1 MDRRKRIL
9 IVDDEPNVR
18 LMFRTTLASTGAEIA
33 VAEDGEVAL
42 ERLEGS
48 PFDLVL
54 LDLKMPGL
62 DGMETLRRLRDIG
75 DDTPVVIVTAHGDV
89 PHAVEAMKLGAI
101 DFLSKPLSPDALRRV
116 VGEVLERH
124 DESEERRASTA
135 GPARSVAVLVAP
147 PALDLS
153 AAKRALNHRDFDRAA
168 ELLGRVLA
176 VAPESAEALTL
187 IGVLYEC
194 RGQGHAA
201 YHAYKTALEAD
212 PHHAPARDS
221 LRHYCQAHGL
231 DFHNKAINPAAGL

>member
-1 MDRRKRIL
+1 MDRPKRIL

-33 VAEDGEVAL
+33 VAEDGETAL
-42 ERLEGS
+42 ERLDGS

-101 DFLSKPLSPDALRRV
+101 DFLSKPLSPEALRRV
-116 VGEVLERH
+116 VGEVLARH
-124 DESEERRASTA
+124 DEPDGRHEPSAEPSRA
-135 GPARSVAVLVAP
+135 VAVLVAP

-153 AAKRALNHRDFDRAA
+153 TAKRALNHRDFDRAA
-168 ELLGRVLA
+168 ELLGKALA
-176 VAPESAEALTL
+176 LAPDSAEALTL
-187 IGVLYEC
+187 TGVLYEC
-194 RGQGHAA
+194 RGRGNAA
-201 YHAYKTALEAD
+201 YHAYRSALESD
-212 PHHAPARDS
+212 PHYAPARDS
-221 LRHYCQAHGL
+221 LRHYCQKNGL